1 MAIIKKV
8 KDKRGGPA
16 GKDSTAVTMPS
27 MSYDPAKIAQVI
39 LNLWNNPLDTLKRD
53 AKGNPTA
60 QALSDAKTVIN
71 TAATGLDLVHPV
83 IITEEEHDNDYTMQD
98 DDEIVFV
105 LPRRSRAGNSANL
118 LETAK
123 LLMACTPNGI

>member
-1 MAIIKKV
+1 VGIIKKV

-27 MSYDPAKIAQVI
+27 MSYNPEKLAPVI
-39 LNLWNNPLDTLKRD
+39 LSLWDDSLETLKRENDGTPTAHALRD
-53 AKGNPTA
+53 AKR
-60 QALSDAKTVIN
+60 LIN
-71 TAATGLDLVHPV
+71 TAQTGLDLVRPV
-83 IITEEEHDNDYTMQD
+83 IITEEEHDNDWTMQD
-98 DDEIVFV
+98 ENEVVFV
-105 LPRRSRAGNSANL
+105 LPRRERAGNSANL